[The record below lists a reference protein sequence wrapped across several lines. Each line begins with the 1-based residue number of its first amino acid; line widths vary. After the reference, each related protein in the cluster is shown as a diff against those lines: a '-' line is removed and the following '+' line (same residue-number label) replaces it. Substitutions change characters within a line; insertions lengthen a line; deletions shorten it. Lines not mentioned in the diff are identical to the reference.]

1 MSEIALQ
8 NAVTDAATCSDPD
21 ASEDRVAISTIHR
34 AKGLEWGD
42 VYLPFFNE
50 GFMPAAMHEE
60 KSNRAERHAQGCAA
74 RGNAQCNK
82 DCAAYFRQA
91 DSHDRGTPEERHA
104 DEERRLAHVA
114 ATRAKDRLTL
124 LSIEQRAG
132 KGAGGRGRG
141 AGGRGRGAGNLWG
154 PAENRAHRTWE
165 PSSYES
171 QLARLPADVFRSKVV
186 QKED

>member
-60 KSNRAERHAQGCAA
+60 KS
-74 RGNAQCNK
+74 K
-82 DCAAYFRQA
+82 
-91 DSHDRGTPEERHA
+91 
-104 DEERRLAHVA
+104 L
-114 ATRAKDRLTL
+114 
-124 LSIEQRAG
+124 
-132 KGAGGRGRG
+132 
-141 AGGRGRGAGNLWG
+141 G
-154 PAENRAHRTWE
+154 PARRVGAAPHV
-165 PSSYES
+165 
-171 QLARLPADVFRSKVV
+171 LP
-186 QKED
+186 